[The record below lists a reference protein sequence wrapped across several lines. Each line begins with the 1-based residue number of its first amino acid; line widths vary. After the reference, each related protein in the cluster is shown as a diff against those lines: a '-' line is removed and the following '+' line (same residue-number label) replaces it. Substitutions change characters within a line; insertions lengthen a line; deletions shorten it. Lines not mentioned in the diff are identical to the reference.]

1 MIGGGI
7 RRSLAAA
14 LFGAAALVGCR
25 DPGIS
30 GNGEG
35 RELWFESSPNLG
47 WAKAAEGCPIT
58 VSVSRRI
65 YERDTAHAIF
75 FGDRSREEA
84 PALDRV
90 TCEGDPCPLRD
101 LGSRPTHE
109 VEVRPKRIGTLR
121 LTVSVKVDEEPIED
135 TMTFDVLPNPNRY
148 CPSR

>member
-7 RRSLAAA
+7 RRSLAGA
-14 LFGAAALVGCR
+14 LVGAAAVVGCR

-30 GNGEG
+30 GNGEA
-35 RELWFESSPNLG
+35 RELWFESTPDLG

-90 TCEGDPCPLRD
+90 TRVAQGDEVDPLHHPAVLDVQARD
-101 LGSRPTHE
+101 DADLEHQPAACRASA
-109 VEVRPKRIGTLR
+109 GTMAPL
-121 LTVSVKVDEEPIED
+121 
-135 TMTFDVLPNPNRY
+135 
-148 CPSR
+148 